1 MELRDFVARH
11 LAEPMGWGRFDWGY
25 RRPEITHTPGGGGI
39 APRATDMRRFAWLL
53 LREGRWGARQV
64 VPAPYV
70 RQCGRPSHYNPHF
83 PESLT
88 FENNSDGRLAGVP
101 RERVLEERLRR
112 TLRHCGAFARPGCL
126 EARWARRSIRPRPT
140 RPRAR
145 RLEGIGDARRGVGC
159 CDPHARSGLCCPL
172 TDTRVPNPDG
182 CTATVHVFPPI
193 RAVWKVRASRH
204 ARPGYGPP
212 LRPTHLL
219 QGPPVLP
226 RSRCCRWRWE
236 SR

>member
-101 RERVLEERLRR
+101 RDAFWKNGSGG
-112 TLRHCGAFARPGCL
+112 HCV
-126 EARWARRSIRPRPT
+126 I
-140 RPRAR
+140 
-145 RLEGIGDARRGVGC
+145 V
-159 CDPHARSGLCCPL
+159 
-172 TDTRVPNPDG
+172 VPSLDL
-182 CTATVHVFPPI
+182 
-193 RAVWKVRASRH
+193 AVWKLGGRDDQYGHGQPDPVRAGWKASATPEEGSAAAIRML
-204 ARPGYGPP
+204 AAACAVR
-212 LRPTHLL
+212 
-219 QGPPVLP
+219 
-226 RSRCCRWRWE
+226 
-236 SR
+236 